1 MADTLNPAQ
10 EDRATFLGAPP
21 PEEIQKQAQI
31 PAKEAA
37 PPPPPTPPPPKVSAH
52 MVGLAASLG
61 LTPEEA
67 QGFESDAELSRALSL
82 AAKFRQA
89 PPAPQTATPA
99 TPPTP
104 PEEVDFPEFDDRYDQ
119 GFIDFAKKARAVN
132 AHWKKRF
139 EDLEKQL
146 PEMVQRTHAQMSAA
160 QQVTQLIGDAMQ
172 ETGYDRTTL
181 TPELR
186 QRIAD
191 MGHALYQSAS
201 KSGQKPD
208 EKQIVKAVLPLVMG
222 QATTATTTTAPRQ
235 QPAPT
240 PPVNGHLN
248 TAIEAQ
254 RAAIA
259 AQRERDEKGRFA
271 PGAPTHRA
279 SEVPGSASELRRNLL
294 DLGADPG
301 DAPAAVAK
309 DFFLK

>member
-82 AAKFRQA
+82 AAKFRQSAPASAATPVA
-89 PPAPQTATPA
+89 PPP
-99 TPPTP
+99 P

-222 QATTATTTTAPRQ
+222 QATTSATSSRPQ
-235 QPAPT
+235 PQPQPAT
-240 PPVNGHLN
+240 NGHLSV
-248 TAIEAQ
+248 AIEAQ

-279 SEVPGSASELRRNLL
+279 SEAAGSASELRRNLL

-301 DAPAAVAK
+301 DAPPAAAK

>member
-21 PEEIQKQAQI
+21 PEEMQKQVQQAAPAQV
-31 PAKEAA
+31 PVPEA
-37 PPPPPTPPPPKVSAH
+37 PPPAPKVSPY
-52 MVGLAASLG
+52 MVGLATSLG
-61 LTPEEA
+61 LTSEEA
-67 QGFESDAELSRALSL
+67 QGFGSDAELSRALTL
-82 AAKFRQA
+82 AAKFRAA
-89 PPAPQTATPA
+89 PPAPAQPA
-99 TPPTP
+99 PPPPTDEWAEI
-104 PEEVDFPEFDDRYDQ
+104 PELDERYDPGLVELAKRTKANDRY
-119 GFIDFAKKARAVN
+119 
-132 AHWKKRF
+132 WKKRF

-146 PEMVQRTHAQMSAA
+146 PEIVHKTHAQMTAA

-201 KSGQKPD
+201 KSGQRPD
-208 EKQIVKAVLPLVMG
+208 EKLIVKAVLPLVMG
-222 QATTATTTTAPRQ
+222 QPSSQPPAPRQ
-235 QPAPT
+235 PLPEAQ
-240 PPVNGHLN
+240 N
-248 TAIEAQ
+248 TSVSAAIEAQ

-259 AQRERDEKGRFA
+259 AQRERDDKGRFL

-279 SEVPGSASELRRNLL
+279 SESNGVSSALRANLL

-301 DAPAAVAK
+301 EAPVNGDR